1 MARRLWDLALVLG
14 FACGAYLVVV
24 NRHAGDLREG
34 ARAAQQWRTGKIGER
49 NEPSSG
55 ELAALGSRPRELI
68 DGQCNKEGG
77 SPFGQRNCYAEAAS
91 LMVQEAREQ
100 EAARDAAYLVLATAV
115 ALATMTLVLRRRQR
129 ARHDH
134 LEALARSG

>member
-14 FACGAYLVVV
+14 FACGVYLAVV
-24 NRHAGDLREG
+24 NRHAGDLRAG
-34 ARAAQQWRTGKIGER
+34 ARAAQQWRTGNVGER
-49 NEPSSG
+49 KEPSSV
-55 ELAALGSRPRELI
+55 ELAALAFRPRELI

-77 SPFGQRNCYAEAAS
+77 NPFDQRNCYAEAAS

-100 EAARDAAYLVLATAV
+100 EATRDAAYLVLATAV
-115 ALATMTLVLRRRQR
+115 LLTTMTFVLRRRQR
-129 ARHDH
+129 TRHDD